1 MNKENNNAPTAVL
14 NLLAPE
20 EQVQLSLCTD
30 IKLDGLYGSA
40 WLLATDRR
48 LLAYSPDGGGPPNI
62 VDLPLSE
69 ITAVE
74 IEDLHGSGAL
84 KARTAERGAT
94 VALFSKT
101 LGAQFADLP
110 KQIEKLVHKAHSEP
124 TDDPIARGRL
134 ERGFHRQRRCE
145 RCNQV
150 IPHRMGVC
158 PACLESRKLLGRF
171 LSYSIPY

>member
-1 MNKENNNAPTAVL
+1 MNKEDNNAPTAVL

-20 EQVQLSLCTD
+20 EQVQLSRCTD

-84 KARTAERGAT
+84 KARIAKRGAI
-94 VALFSKT
+94 VALFSKK
-101 LGAQFADLP
+101 LGAHDELIAQDGIYA
-110 KQIEKLVHKAHSEP
+110 KLV
-124 TDDPIARGRL
+124 
-134 ERGFHRQRRCE
+134 
-145 RCNQV
+145 
-150 IPHRMGVC
+150 RMQT
-158 PACLESRKLLGRF
+158 EMSRIRAV
-171 LSYSIPY
+171 